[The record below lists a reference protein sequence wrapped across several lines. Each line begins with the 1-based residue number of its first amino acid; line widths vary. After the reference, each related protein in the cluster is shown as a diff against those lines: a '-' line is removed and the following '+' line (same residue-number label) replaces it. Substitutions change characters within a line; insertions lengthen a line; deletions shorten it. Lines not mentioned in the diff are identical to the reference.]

1 MRWEVRRSLWGG
13 WKVLWLEVRGLWE
26 EVWRFE
32 VGGDKVFGR
41 RFGGFEVGG
50 SEVFGLGVWAM

>member
-1 MRWEVRRSLWGG
+1 MRWEV
-13 WKVLWLEVRGLWE
+13 EGLWE